1 MASSFITVNGKSFP
15 SPDIGLNFEVATLVN
30 GGKNANGEFV
40 GQKIG
45 RDQYK
50 IDNLQWF
57 YLDAATWSKILK
69 EFDKFAVSVRF
80 PDMVNNTWITLLMYP
95 GNRTAVPSG
104 EINKSTGLPIAYKNC
119 KVNIIDCGV
128 V

>member
-1 MASSFITVNGKSFP
+1 MAHSFITVNGKSFP

-57 YLDAATWSKILK
+57 YLDAVTWSNILK
-69 EFDKFAVSVRF
+69 EFSKFAVTVKF
-80 PDMVNNTWITLLMYP
+80 PDMVNNSWITLLMYP
-95 GNRTAVPSG
+95 GNRTAVPFETDS
-104 EINKSTGLPIAYKNC
+104 ITGLPTFYKTC

>member
-1 MASSFITVNGKSFP
+1 MANSFITVNGKSFP
-15 SPDIGLNFEVATLVN
+15 SPDIGAGFEIATLVN

-40 GQKIG
+40 GQKVG

-50 IDNLQWF
+50 IDNLQWT
-57 YLDAATWSKILK
+57 YLDAVTWSNILK
-69 EFDKFAVSVRF
+69 EFNKFAVTVKF
-80 PDMVNNTWITLLMYP
+80 PDMVNNKWTTLLMYP
-95 GNRTAVPSG
+95 GNRTALPC
-104 EINKSTGLPIAYKNC
+104 ELDKSTGLPSAYKNC

>member
-1 MASSFITVNGKSFP
+1 MAFITVNGKSFP
-15 SPDIGLNFEVATLVN
+15 SPDIGLNFEIATLVN

-40 GQKIG
+40 GQKVG

-57 YLDAATWSKILK
+57 YLDAVTWSEMLK
-69 EFDKFAVSVRF
+69 EFQKFVVTVRF
-80 PDMVNNTWITLLMYP
+80 PDMVNNSWITLVMYP
-95 GNRTAVPSG
+95 GNRTAVPIDIDSNT
-104 EINKSTGLPIAYKNC
+104 ELPAAYKNC

>member
-1 MASSFITVNGKSFP
+1 MAGFITVNGKSFP

-40 GQKIG
+40 GQKVG

-50 IDNLQWF
+50 IDSLQWF
-57 YLDAATWSKILK
+57 CLDAVTWSEILK
-69 EFDKFAVSVRF
+69 EFRKFVVIVKF
-80 PDMVNNTWITLLMYP
+80 PDMVNNTWITLRMYP
-95 GNRTAVPSG
+95 GNRTAKPMDDNG
-104 EINKSTGLPIAYKNC
+104 PGGLPSYYKEC

-128 V
+128 L

>member
-1 MASSFITVNGKSFP
+1 MAGFITVNGKSFP

-40 GQKIG
+40 GQKVG

-50 IDNLQWF
+50 IDSLQWF
-57 YLDAATWSKILK
+57 CLDAATWSDILK
-69 EFDKFAVSVRF
+69 EFRKFVVIVKF
-80 PDMVNNTWITLLMYP
+80 PDMVNNSWITLSMYP
-95 GNRTAVPSG
+95 GNRTAKPMDSNG
-104 EINKSTGLPIAYKNC
+104 PGGLPSYYKEC

-128 V
+128 L